1 MVMGGKERKAMRER
15 EVRVESG
22 KERNEKVR
30 SESQAWQE
38 IERKKVFFFFF
49 ERERKK
55 EINKIM

>member
-1 MVMGGKERKAMRER
+1 M
-15 EVRVESG
+15 RVESG

-49 ERERKK
+49 
-55 EINKIM
+55 

>member
-1 MVMGGKERKAMRER
+1 M
-15 EVRVESG
+15 RVESG

-38 IERKKVFFFFF
+38 IERKKVFFFFLR

-55 EINKIM
+55 LIK

>member
-1 MVMGGKERKAMRER
+1 M
-15 EVRVESG
+15 RVESG

-30 SESQAWQE
+30 SESQARQE